1 MEKLFEEM
9 WGENTNKQEASK
21 DKNKII
27 DNTHCVKVI

>member
-9 WGENTNKQEASK
+9 GENTNKQEASK
-21 DKNKII
+21 DKNKIT